1 MKRMRIE
8 TIIQSDIKFARIQR
22 KDSIRIRPEKP
33 KQKRREA
40 PPSIHDTEI
49 IHKILTILLP
59 RLRMAPAID
68 APVGF
73 RGRRRRKTVKS
84 GKPLLLE

>member
-1 MKRMRIE
+1 
-8 TIIQSDIKFARIQR
+8 
-22 KDSIRIRPEKP
+22 
-33 KQKRREA
+33 
-40 PPSIHDTEI
+40 
-49 IHKILTILLP
+49 
-59 RLRMAPAID
+59 MAPAID